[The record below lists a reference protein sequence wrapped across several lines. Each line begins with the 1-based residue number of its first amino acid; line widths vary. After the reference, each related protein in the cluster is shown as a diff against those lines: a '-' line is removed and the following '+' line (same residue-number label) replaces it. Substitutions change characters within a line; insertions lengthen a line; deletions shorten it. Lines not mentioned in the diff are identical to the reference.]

1 MLGFLTGCDCLIH
14 GGVDEPVCFKSSGWI
29 DATDV
34 AKRFEKK
41 PVEWLRLPATER
53 YIAALARGMPS
64 HGKVGLSHLG
74 LDVRKSDFK
83 LVETR
88 QYLAALVEAL
98 NTRDSGDLIHTQ
110 VGGNSMG
117 NGL

>member
-1 MLGFLTGCDCLIH
+1 MLGVLTGCDCLIH
-14 GGVDEPVCFKSSGWI
+14 GGVDELVRFKG
-29 DATDV
+29 
-34 AKRFEKK
+34 FEKK

-53 YIAALARGMPS
+53 YTAALARVMPS
-64 HGKVGLSHLG
+64 HGKVGLSNLG

-83 LVETR
+83 LVENR

-110 VGGNSMG
+110 LGRNSMG
-117 NGL
+117 SGL